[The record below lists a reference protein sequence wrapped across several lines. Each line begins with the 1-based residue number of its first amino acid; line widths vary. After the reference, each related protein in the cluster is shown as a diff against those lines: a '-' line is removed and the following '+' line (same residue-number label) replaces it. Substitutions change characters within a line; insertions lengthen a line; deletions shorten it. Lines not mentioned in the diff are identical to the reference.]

1 MIRKSCSSVCVIQAE
16 SLGGYLEVAP
26 GRYNLFYVVENGAVV
41 KNLEDS
47 VKVYVDLANI
57 GALLQ
62 EDASKKGEASKSK

>member
-1 MIRKSCSSVCVIQAE
+1 
-16 SLGGYLEVAP
+16 
-26 GRYNLFYVVENGAVV
+26 VENGAVV

>member
-1 MIRKSCSSVCVIQAE
+1 
-16 SLGGYLEVAP
+16 LGGYLEVAP

-47 VKVYVDLANI
+47 IKVYIDLANI

-62 EDASKKGEASKSK
+62 EHAPKKGKASKSNQ